1 MGKKSKKFLA
11 AAAQVEKKAYDV
23 AEAVKLVKKI
33 SYEQFDASVEF
44 AIRLNLDPRKAEQN
58 LRGAV
63 VLPHGTGKTKT
74 VLVFAEGEKAKE
86 AQEAGADFVGSD
98 EYVEKIQKEG
108 WLGFDSVVATPNMM
122 AKIGRLGRILGPRG
136 LMPNPKTG
144 TVTMD
149 VAKAVSEIKG
159 GKVEYR
165 VDKVGN
171 IHVSVG
177 KVSFDDEKLIE
188 NIKTIYDTIK
198 KLRPSTVKGV
208 YVKNV
213 TIAST
218 MGPGVKVDID
228 SLKA

>member
-11 AAAQVEKKAYDV
+11 AAAQIEQPVYGVK
-23 AEAVKLVKKI
+23 EAVELVKKI
-33 SYEQFDASVEF
+33 SFEKFDASIDF
-44 AIRLNLDPRKAEQN
+44 AVRLNLDPRKAEQN

-74 VLVFAEGEKAKE
+74 VLVFAEGEQAKE
-86 AQEAGADFVGSD
+86 AKEAGADFIGDD
-98 EYVEKIQKEG
+98 EYVDKIQKG
-108 WLGFDSVVATPNMM
+108 WLEFDTVVATPNMM
-122 AKIGRLGRILGPRG
+122 GKIGRLGRILGPRG

-149 VAKAVSEIKG
+149 VAKAVQEIKA
-159 GKVEYR
+159 GKVNYR

-171 IHVSVG
+171 IHVTVG
-177 KVSFDDEKLIE
+177 KVSFDSEKLVE
-188 NIKTIYDTIK
+188 NIKTIYDTLY

-213 TIAST
+213 AIAST
-218 MGPGVKVDID
+218 MGPGVKVDPE
-228 SLKA
+228 SLK